1 MGELGKTINKNSKIY
16 ITGHTGMLGSI
27 TLNLFKENGYTNL
40 LTTTH
45 AELDL
50 INQSAVNSFFEK
62 EKPEYVIH
70 IAAKVGGIKANID
83 NPAIFLYDNLMMQAN
98 IINSSSK
105 YNVKKFVF
113 IASSCIYPANSPQP
127 MKEEYL
133 LDGKLEPTN
142 EGYAIGKIT
151 GIKLLETYNK
161 QYGFNG
167 ISLIPSNLYGSN
179 DTFDLNHA
187 HVLSSLVKRFVDAK
201 TENLDSLSLWGTG
214 IARREFLHVE
224 DFSKAIL
231 YFFENYNFPEFINV
245 GPGTDVS
252 IKELAEI
259 IAAKVGYI
267 GEILWDDTKPNG
279 MLKKCMDVT
288 NMIKEGFMPTIS
300 LETGIDGVIGS
311 YKKSTNE
318 NTFNA

>member
-1 MGELGKTINKNSKIY
+1 MVNNINKDAKIY

-27 TLNLFKENGYTNL
+27 TLNFFKENGYSNII
-40 LTTTH
+40 TTTH
-45 AELDL
+45 KTLDL
-50 INQSAVNSFFEK
+50 INQQQVDDFFDRER
-62 EKPEYVIH
+62 PEYVIH

-83 NPAIFLYDNLMMQAN
+83 NPAIFLYDNLMMQSN
-98 IINSSSK
+98 IINSSYK
-105 YNVKKFVF
+105 HGVKKFVF
-113 IASSCIYPANSPQP
+113 IASSCIYPAASPQP

-142 EGYAIGKIT
+142 EGYAVAKIA

-167 ISLIPSNLYGSN
+167 ISLIPSNLYGPN

-201 TENLDSLSLWGTG
+201 NDNAASLTLWGTG

-231 YFFENYNFPEFINV
+231 YFFENYNSPDFINV
-245 GPGTDVS
+245 GPGTDIS
-252 IKELAEI
+252 IKELAELI
-259 IAAKVGYI
+259 SSKVKYS
-267 GEILWDDTKPNG
+267 GEILWDESKPNG
-279 MLKKCMDVT
+279 MLKKCMDVS
-288 NMIKEGFMPTIS
+288 NMLNEGFKPNKT
-300 LETGIDGVIGS
+300 LETGIEEVIKS
-311 YKKSTNE
+311 YKNKQ
-318 NTFNA
+318 